1 MKHNTNKISCD
12 ASYATRMF
20 RSFQSVNKF
29 PISAA
34 ITIFFL
40 LYSVI
45 IILPGSSLLKD
56 PDTLWHIST
65 GQWILDNAKFPV
77 VDFYSY
83 TAAGTRWIAGEWL
96 SEVFLAIAFK
106 IGQWRGVVILS
117 AITIATVIATLSF
130 YLLQNLRFSVAIGWT
145 MLTAFAISPHY
156 LARPHLFSFLL
167 LLVWLII
174 LIDAYDNGD
183 FKPSIPILGSLII
196 LWANLHGS
204 FTLGITLLFV
214 FAGYFCYEEFVKH
227 NYSRCRGAVV
237 MVLAVCVAALVTPY
251 GIFSALVTVELFNR
265 KFLFRQIGEW
275 KSPDFQVYQPLL
287 FLFIGLFGVIA
298 GLGIRLRGP
307 RLIVFSM
314 MLLLALG
321 HIRGLVM
328 FFLVAPVVLAK
339 PIGARSV
346 WWRATRLSNSNSSES
361 AAELDPIPRYFQMR
375 PIMIPTI
382 CLAVATLATVC
393 SWGYTNSGP
402 PGSVAPTAAINFV
415 KQNGIS
421 GNVFNSYDFGGY
433 LIFSGIPTFVDGRV
447 TPYTDDFLWKYAE
460 AVNLVDINKAF
471 LLLEQYKVTWVILHP
486 MEPLANALARSA
498 LWDEAY
504 LDKDSVIFVRR

>member
-1 MKHNTNKISCD
+1 
-12 ASYATRMF
+12 MF
-20 RSFQSVNKF
+20 RYFQSGNN
-29 PISAA
+29 ISTSVA
-34 ITIFFL
+34 IATFFL
-40 LYSVI
+40 FYSVI

-56 PDTLWHIST
+56 PDTLWHLRT

-96 SEVFLAIAFK
+96 SEVFLALAFK

-117 AITIATVIATLSF
+117 AITIAAVIATLSF
-130 YLLQNLRFSVAIGWT
+130 YLLQNLRFSIAIGWA
-145 MLTAFAISPHY
+145 MLTAFAISPHF
-156 LARPHLFSFLL
+156 LARPHLFSFLP

-174 LIDAYDNGD
+174 LIDAYDNGE
-183 FKPSIPILGSLII
+183 FKPSIPILGTLII

-204 FTLGITLLFV
+204 FTLGITLFFV
-214 FAGYFCYEEFVKH
+214 FAGYFCFEEFVKH
-227 NYSRCRGAVV
+227 NYSRCRRTVV
-237 MVLAVCVAALVTPY
+237 MVLAVCVAALLTPY
-251 GIFSALVTVELFNR
+251 GIFSALVTAELFNM

-275 KSPDFQVYQPLL
+275 RSPDFQVYQPLL
-287 FLFIGLFGVIA
+287 FLFVGLVAVIA

-321 HIRGLVM
+321 HIRGLVL
-328 FFLVAPVVLAK
+328 FFLIAPVLLAR
-339 PIGARSV
+339 PMAARSV
-346 WWRATRLSNSNSSES
+346 WWRATSLGTSNSSET
-361 AAELDPIPRYFQMR
+361 AAVLDPIPRYFQMR
-375 PIMIPTI
+375 PIVVPTI
-382 CLAVATLATVC
+382 CLGLAAMATVY

-402 PGSVAPTAAINFV
+402 PGFVAPTAAIDFV

-460 AVNLVDINKAF
+460 AVNLVDINKSF
-471 LLLEQYKVTWVILHP
+471 QLLEQYKVTWAILHP

-504 LDKDSVIFVRR
+504 LDKDAVVFVRR